1 MNININADK
10 ILKAIKEN
18 PLSVLVVALFL
29 IAVLFAYLFHSER
42 FRVTE
47 NCDIQVQKIQSEF
60 TEYQIECNNE
70 IIKIR
75 QECRNKLDSIENDY
89 YTKFS
94 KQERQIMRIEAQLD
108 GIKNKLPHND

>member
-1 MNININADK
+1 MNINLNADR

-18 PLSVLVVALFL
+18 PLSVLVVALFS

-42 FRVTE
+42 SRVSE
-47 NCDIQVQKIQSEF
+47 NCDTQLQKLHTEF
-60 TEYQIECNNE
+60 TDYQIDCNNE
-70 IIKIR
+70 IIQIR
-75 QECRNKLDSIENDY
+75 KECRNKLDSIENDY

-108 GIKNKLPHND
+108 GIKNKLPQ

>member
-1 MNININADK
+1 MNINLNADR

-18 PLSVLVVALFL
+18 PLSVLVVALFS

-42 FRVTE
+42 SRVSE
-47 NCDIQVQKIQSEF
+47 NCDTQLQKLQTEF
-60 TEYQIECNNE
+60 TDYQIDCNNE
-70 IIKIR
+70 IIQIR
-75 QECRNKLDSIENDY
+75 KECRIKLDSIDNDY

-108 GIKNKLPHND
+108 GIKNKLPQ